1 MRAVNVEAQACN
13 TSPWLKE
20 EDREFETNLSYVMR
34 LYFYWRLGTEKRAAA
49 EQHQDPAKYSEKDVK
64 NVRFRDSISDLSRR
78 RGRGLGL
85 SPPREA

>member
-34 LYFYWRLGTEKRAAA
+34 LYFGGGGGQRIAGGCNTTLLR
-49 EQHQDPAKYSEKDVK
+49 SEKDVK
-64 NVRFRDSISDLSRR
+64 NTGFRDSNVYLRR
-78 RGRGLGL
+78 QRGRGLGL